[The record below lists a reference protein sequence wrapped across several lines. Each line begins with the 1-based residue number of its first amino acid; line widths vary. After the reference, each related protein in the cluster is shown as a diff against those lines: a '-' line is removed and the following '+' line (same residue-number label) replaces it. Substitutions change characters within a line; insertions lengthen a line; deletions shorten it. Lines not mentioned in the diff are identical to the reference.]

1 MEALSSS
8 FRHPQFLQVRSLN
21 NIGANVKRRHQPVIR
36 ANIFKKPLD
45 STILN
50 KLDDFI
56 CTFLDPSPLR
66 PSIDPEHSMSGYFA
80 PAEELPPTACTEV
93 AVEGGGGPLPSCLDG
108 AYIRNGPNPQ
118 FVVAEGRR
126 RPYHLFDGDGM
137 LHMIRISGGKATTFC
152 SRFVKTHKHTVERE
166 NGSPFVP
173 STFSSFNGIATSLS
187 RCMLTAARVLTG
199 QFDPLN
205 KGLGAANTSV
215 SLLPG
220 GGGGANLFAL
230 SECDLPYEIK
240 VTEEGDIVT
249 LGRHDFRS
257 SISISSNNNNNN
269 NNKKNNN
276 PLLFLNMTAH
286 PKVDEK
292 TGETF
297 AYRCNIT
304 RPFLTM
310 FRIDPDGRK
319 QKDVHVHSLKESTII
334 HDFSVTENFCVFV
347 DTQIV
352 MNPLSV
358 LRGRPPV
365 GVDRAKVPRLGVIGK
380 YAEDDSRMWW
390 TEAPGLNM
398 FHSVNAW
405 EEDGGATIVMVV
417 TNALQVE
424 ELFESIGL
432 AQLRLE
438 KITIDV
444 KAQTLQRQPLSTK
457 LLEFGVI
464 NLAYAAKKNRYVYAA
479 MIGQKGI
486 DGIVKLDLSLT
497 HKDGHVDC
505 VVASHLYRPGCC
517 GGEPFFVPKE
527 PNNPSADEDD
537 GYLVTFVTDENNGES
552 KFVVMDAKSVTLDII
567 AAVKLPCRIPSGFH
581 GLFITEAELN
591 KV

>member
-1 MEALSSS
+1 MEALFSS

-36 ANIFKKPLD
+36 ANIFKKHLD

-50 KLDDFI
+50 KLDAFI

-66 PSIDPEHSMSGYFA
+66 PSIDPENGMSGYFA
-80 PAEELPPTACTEV
+80 PAEELPPTACSEV

-118 FVVAEGRR
+118 FIVAEGRR

-173 STFSSFNGIATSLS
+173 SPFSSFNGIATSIS

-205 KGLGAANTSV
+205 KGLGTANTSV
-215 SLLPG
+215 ALLPG

-269 NNKKNNN
+269 KKNNN

-304 RPFLTM
+304 RPFLTI

-319 QKDVHVHSLKESTII
+319 QKDVHVHSLNEGTII

-352 MNPLSV
+352 VNPCSV
-358 LRGRPPV
+358 LRGRPPL

-405 EEDGGATIVMVV
+405 EEDGGAGGFKCFT
-417 TNALQVE
+417 T
-424 ELFESIGL
+424 
-432 AQLRLE
+432 
-438 KITIDV
+438 
-444 KAQTLQRQPLSTK
+444 QTLQRQPLSTK

-464 NLAYAAKKNRYVYAA
+464 NPAYAATKNRYVYAA
-479 MIGQKGI
+479 MIGPKGI

-505 VVASHLYRPGCC
+505 VVASHLYGPGCC
-517 GGEPFFVPKE
+517 GGEPFFVSKE

-537 GYLVTFVTDENNGES
+537 GYLVTFITDENNGES
-552 KFVVMDAKSVTLDII
+552 KFVVMDAKSATLDII

-581 GLFITEAELN
+581 GLFITEGDLN

>member
-1 MEALSSS
+1 MEALSST
-8 FRHPQFLQVRSLN
+8 FRHPQLMQVPSLN
-21 NIGANVKRRHQPVIR
+21 IMANYKRRPQPMIK

-50 KLDDFI
+50 KLDGFI
-56 CTFLDPSPLR
+56 CTFFDPSPLR

-80 PAEELPPTACTEV
+80 PVEELPPTACTEV

-118 FVVAEGRR
+118 FVVTEGRR

-166 NGSPFVP
+166 NGSSFVP
-173 STFSSFNGIATSLS
+173 SPFSSFNGIASSIS

-205 KGLGAANTSV
+205 KGFGAANTSV
-215 SLLPG
+215 ALLPG
-220 GGGGANLFAL
+220 GGGGAANLFAL

-240 VTEEGDIVT
+240 VTENGDIVT
-249 LGRHDFRS
+249 LGRHDFH
-257 SISISSNNNNNN
+257 NNNR
-269 NNKKNNN
+269 
-276 PLLFLNMTAH
+276 PLLFFNMTAH

-297 AYRCNIT
+297 AYRYNIT
-304 RPFLTM
+304 RPFLTI
-310 FRIDPDGRK
+310 FRIDPEGRK
-319 QKDVHVHSLKESTII
+319 QKDVHGCTII

-352 MNPLSV
+352 VNPLSV
-358 LRGRPPV
+358 LRGSRPPV
-365 GVDRAKVPRLGVIGK
+365 GVDRAKVPRVGVIGK

-405 EEDGGATIVMVV
+405 EEDGGGTIVAVV
-417 TNALQVE
+417 SNALQVE

-444 KAQTLQRQPLSTK
+444 NAHTVHRQPLSTK
-457 LLEFGVI
+457 FLDFGVI
-464 NLAYAAKKNRYVYAA
+464 NPAYAARKNRYVYAA
-479 MIGQKGI
+479 MIGPKSI

-497 HKDGHVDC
+497 QKDGHDEC
-505 VVASHLYRPGCC
+505 VVASRLYGPGCC
-517 GGEPFFVPKE
+517 GGEPFFVSKE
-527 PNNPSADEDD
+527 LNNPSVEEDD
-537 GYLVTFVTDENNGES
+537 GYLVAFITDENNGES
-552 KFVVMDAKSVTLDII
+552 KFVVMDAKSATLDII

-581 GLFITEAELN
+581 GLFITEGDLN